1 MQWGSSKLFERNLT
15 HVRLL
20 AFSVPLL
27 IDLLEKGSSKLIP
40 IKRWESYPCNQTN
53 KIRKIL
59 GNKMGKSKPV
69 TKQIKDLNLYQ
80 DQLERVTKQ
89 NKSFNFVCFSLDI
102 HKGIWNSHQ
111 VS

>member
-1 MQWGSSKLFERNLT
+1 M
-15 HVRLL
+15 
-20 AFSVPLL
+20 PLL
-27 IDLLEKGSSKLIP
+27 IDLLGKGSSKLIP
-40 IKRWESYPCNQTN
+40 YQKVGISSCNQTN
-53 KIRKIL
+53 KIRKIV
-59 GNKMGKSKPV
+59 GNNMGKSKPV

>member
-1 MQWGSSKLFERNLT
+1 
-15 HVRLL
+15 
-20 AFSVPLL
+20 
-27 IDLLEKGSSKLIP
+27 
-40 IKRWESYPCNQTN
+40 
-53 KIRKIL
+53 
-59 GNKMGKSKPV
+59 MGKSKPV